1 MCLDAASEMASV
13 REAHVQKM
21 EELAA
26 ELQNVKE
33 QCEVLQSQMD
43 VRTIGV
49 GKDEAKEEQLSEGE

>member
-26 ELQNVKE
+26 ELQSVKE
-33 QCEVLQSQMD
+33 QCEVLQSQVD
-43 VRTIGV
+43 ERTTGV